1 MTKTMTKALL
11 TATLLGI
18 ALLGVTP
25 ATALAQDASQPPLPA
40 WEQLTQ
46 AQRDELVAPMR
57 ERWNANP
64 DERARMLE
72 RARRWHAMPPELR
85 DRAHRG
91 MKRWEHM
98 DPAKR
103 AEMQALFERT
113 RNMPVQQKRETFAL
127 YHAMRDMTPE
137 QREALKQQWTAMTA
151 DERAQWMRDNAPPR
165 WRKRGH

>member
-1 MTKTMTKALL
+1 MAIKPLLTGFLL
-11 TATLLGI
+11 TALF
-18 ALLGVTP
+18 
-25 ATALAQDASQPPLPA
+25 ATAPVPALAQAADAAALPA

-72 RARRWHAMPPELR
+72 RARRWHAMPPEMR
-85 DRAHRG
+85 NRAHRG

-113 RNMPVQQKRETFAL
+113 RDMPRQQKRETFAL
-127 YHAMRDMTPE
+127 YHAMRKMTPE
-137 QREALKQQWTAMTA
+137 QREALKREWTAMTP
-151 DERAQWMRDNAPPR
+151 EQRAQWMRDNAPPR
-165 WRKRGH
+165 WRKRGE

>member
-1 MTKTMTKALL
+1 MTKTLL
-11 TATLLGI
+11 TTVLFGATLLC
-18 ALLGVTP
+18 AAP
-25 ATALAQDASQPPLPA
+25 FPSAAQSAATTPLPA

-72 RARRWHAMPPELR
+72 RANRWHAMPPEMR

-113 RNMPVQQKRETFAL
+113 RDMPKQQKRETYAL
-127 YHAMRDMTPE
+127 YHAMRDMTPA
-137 QREALKQQWTAMTA
+137 QRETLKQQWTAMTA
-151 DERAQWMRDNAPPR
+151 DQRAQWMRDNAPPR
-165 WRKRGH
+165 WRKQGH

>member
-1 MTKTMTKALL
+1 MTTR
-11 TATLLGI
+11 TLLASLLLCI
-18 ALLGVTP
+18 AASTAFAQRP
-25 ATALAQDASQPPLPA
+25 ADAPLPA

-64 DERARMLE
+64 DERARMVE

-85 DRAHRG
+85 HRAHRG

-103 AEMQALFERT
+103 AEMQALFQRT
-113 RNMPVQQKRETFAL
+113 RDMPRQQKRETYAL
-127 YHAMRDMTPE
+127 YHAMRDMTPA
-137 QREALKQQWTAMTA
+137 QRDTLKQQWAAMTA
-151 DERAQWMRDNAPPR
+151 EQRAQWMRDNAPPR
-165 WRKRGH
+165 WRKRGQNGTGE

>member
-1 MTKTMTKALL
+1 MTIR
-11 TATLLGI
+11 TLLASLLLCI
-18 ALLGVTP
+18 AASTAFAQRP
-25 ATALAQDASQPPLPA
+25 ADAPLPS

-64 DERARMLE
+64 DERARMME

-85 DRAHRG
+85 HRAHRG

-103 AEMQALFERT
+103 AEMQALFQRT
-113 RNMPVQQKRETFAL
+113 RDMPRQQKRETYAL
-127 YHAMRDMTPE
+127 YHAMRDMTPA
-137 QREALKQQWTAMTA
+137 QRDALKQQWATMTA
-151 DERAQWMRDNAPPR
+151 EQRAQWMRDNAPPR
-165 WRKRGH
+165 WRKRGHKGTGE